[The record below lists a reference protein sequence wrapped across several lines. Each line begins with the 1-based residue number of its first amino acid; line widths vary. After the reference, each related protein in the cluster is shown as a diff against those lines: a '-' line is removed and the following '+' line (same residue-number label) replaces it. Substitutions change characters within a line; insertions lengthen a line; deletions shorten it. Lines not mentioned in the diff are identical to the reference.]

1 MSRSICFVAAF
12 PWMACVLCDG
22 GSAVVADSPKPRLE
36 QEVLFQNGDLNYAN
50 YRIPSL
56 VVTSRGTILAL
67 CEGRKNTG
75 SD

>member
-1 MSRSICFVAAF
+1 MRRSICFVAAF
-12 PWMACVLCDG
+12 LWMACVLCDG
-22 GSAVVADSPKPRLE
+22 GSAAVADSPKPQLE
-36 QEVLFQNGDLNYAN
+36 QELLFQNGDLNYAN
-50 YRIPSL
+50 CRIPSL